1 MCAFLCNA
9 LTVLAKN
16 SEDDDA
22 DDGDHDF
29 DDTLGE
35 ILVASFMAA
44 PSLDLDLTFGA
55 VDSNVDLA
63 CSHFLSPPSPV
74 PPPLP
79 SASSSAAAREPF

>member
-1 MCAFLCNA
+1 LCAFLCNA

-55 VDSNVDLA
+55 VETNVDLA
-63 CSHFLSPPSPV
+63 RTHLLCPPSPL
-74 PPPLP
+74 PPPSP
-79 SASSSAAAREPF
+79 FPSAAAGEPF